1 MLRYVPDH
9 LKAQEMCD
17 KAVMED
23 RYSLECVPDW
33 FVTQQQIK
41 LWDDGAQTMKN
52 ARPRKQ
58 E

>member
-33 FVTQQQIK
+33 FVTQQQIE
-41 LWDDGAQTMKN
+41 L
-52 ARPRKQ
+52 
-58 E
+58 